1 MGHPVQCY
9 LVVRINALNNNN
21 LSFVANFLHIS
32 YAFPTISKFMSL
44 PKDHVDIQKHLYL
57 LLPWTPH
64 LPALVGASDSDD
76 PPHAAT
82 LCTGLAASR

>member
-1 MGHPVQCY
+1 M
-9 LVVRINALNNNN
+9 
-21 LSFVANFLHIS
+21 
-32 YAFPTISKFMSL
+32 ISKFMSL